1 MAAERWPAAG
11 WRAVVGIV
19 WLAISLLA
27 CSAVDSERSEI
38 LVLAAASL
46 ADVLGEVER
55 EFERDGGAD
64 VSFSYGGSQSL
75 ARQIIGG
82 APADVFISAGGSPMD
97 ELRAEGLIAGEPA
110 ELFGNALVVAIR
122 SPDLSPESLAELVG
136 RGGVR
141 MAMADPELAP
151 AGRYARQ
158 ALESAGLWEPSG
170 GSLVFAPDVRAAL
183 AYVQSG
189 NVDAAIVYRTDAAAT
204 RGVRTLD
211 IVPADGHERIVYPAA
226 VVDRSAN
233 QALAARFVEFLRGP
247 AAQAIFRR
255 HGFSLL
261 ER

>member
-1 MAAERWPAAG
+1 MAAGPWSVAG
-11 WRAVVGIV
+11 GWALVGAV
-19 WLAISLLA
+19 WLAASLIA
-27 CSAVDSERSEI
+27 CSAGEPERPEI

-46 ADVLGEVER
+46 ADAMEEVER
-55 EFERDGGAD
+55 AFERDNNVE
-64 VSFSYGGSQSL
+64 VSLSYGGSQSL
-75 ARQIIGG
+75 ARQIVSG
-82 APADVFISAGGSPMD
+82 APADVFVSAGGSPMD
-97 ELRAEGLIAGEPA
+97 ELSAEGLIAGEPA
-110 ELFGNALVVAIR
+110 ELFGNALVVATR

-136 RGGVR
+136 RGGAR
-141 MAMADPELAP
+141 IAIADPELAP

-204 RGVRTLD
+204 QGVRALD

-226 VVDRSAN
+226 VVGRSASPG
-233 QALAARFVEFLRGP
+233 LSARFVEFLQGP
-247 AAQAIFRR
+247 EAQAIFRR
-255 HGFSLL
+255 HGFQSL